1 MKKKISVND
10 CKSMF
15 NDKFNTLTMK
25 ELGIELKHFSMG
37 TAPENPSFLVNQ
49 DELKKKITEKFCDFF
64 DVKITEINRS
74 TDFSKLSNEDIE
86 SAIDDYYMHK
96 ENYKKSNRNIEA
108 IRKLLP
114 MAKNRK
120 LYSDADI
127 RAMGGNVE

>member
-37 TAPENPSFLVNQ
+37 TAPEIPSFLVNQ

-64 DVKITEINRS
+64 DVNKAQG
-74 TDFSKLSNEDIE
+74 L
-86 SAIDDYYMHK
+86 
-96 ENYKKSNRNIEA
+96 
-108 IRKLLP
+108 
-114 MAKNRK
+114 
-120 LYSDADI
+120 
-127 RAMGGNVE
+127 

>member
-49 DELKKKITEKFCDFF
+49 DELKKKIVEAIEELTEKEKSVITLYYYEEMTLKEISNVMEVSESRVSQLHTKAL
-64 DVKITEINRS
+64 VK
-74 TDFSKLSNEDIE
+74 L
-86 SAIDDYYMHK
+86 
-96 ENYKKSNRNIEA
+96 KKSLGNYMNIFDE
-108 IRKLLP
+108 
-114 MAKNRK
+114 M
-120 LYSDADI
+120 
-127 RAMGGNVE
+127 